1 MRTPAGQAVR
11 AAILLALGLATLAVV
26 SQTVPDVDLWGH
38 VTFGRDIV
46 ESGIIRQPDV
56 YSFTAD
62 KEWINHE
69 WLFEVAMATSYSA
82 LGPAGLILLRWTM
95 VAALCWL
102 VWNNARRQGASR
114 ESAILLVSIVA
125 LLTFTRTQHVRPQL
139 ASVVAFAAALSL
151 LERASAGRLPAVMAI
166 PPLMLVWANSH
177 GGWLVGGGALGLWSA
192 AQTLFGPSRRLGLI
206 VGASAAAGLLAT
218 VVNPYGIG
226 LWEFLGSTVG
236 FGRPDITEWAPVT
249 RAGWGMLA
257 VWSVTA
263 ALAARAALRGSVPA
277 MADRLLLLALAAASF
292 RVSRLD
298 AFFVIAAAMRCSAG
312 SFVPGARVE
321 GPADTPR
328 MSVTARVAAGVA
340 VAILLATVAPR
351 RLACLDMAGA
361 SWLPEPAAAGYAR
374 AAQLHGRLFSYF
386 DWGEYAIW
394 HHSLACRCRWTA
406 GAKPSIRC
414 ARWKDTSRRTT
425 ASPAGWTTSGMSR
438 RTTCGCRARHRCPR
452 PYARRA
458 GRCCGPAPAPR
469 CWRAPA
475 PRRPPFLRRRSRR
488 GKPEGVAF
496 RVRERTVDGRRRTS
510 RARVHVALRECERIS
525 GIQVSTRPHT
535 G

>member
-1 MRTPAGQAVR
+1 M
-11 AAILLALGLATLAVV
+11 LLALGLATLAVV

-56 YSFTAD
+56 YSFTDD

-82 LGPAGLILLRWTM
+82 LGPAGLVLLRWTM
-95 VAALCWL
+95 VAGLCWL

-114 ESAILLVSIVA
+114 ECAILLVSIVA

-151 LERASAGRLPAVMAI
+151 LERASAGRLLAVMAI

-218 VVNPYGIG
+218 VINPYGIG

-263 ALAARAALRGSVPA
+263 ALAARAALRGFVPA

-312 SFVPGARVE
+312 SFVPGARAE

-340 VAILLATVAPR
+340 VAILLATLAPR

-361 SWLPEPAAAGYAR
+361 SWLPEAAAVGYAR
-374 AAQLHGRLFSYF
+374 EAQLRGRLFSYF

-394 HHSLACRCRWTA
+394 HLPRLQVSMDGRRETVYSMRQVEGHLKAYDSQPGGLDYVRHVAPDYVWLPRSSPLPVALRSEGWTLLWAGPRSTLLARA
-406 GAKPSIRC
+406 G
-414 ARWKDTSRRTT
+414 
-425 ASPAGWTTSGMSR
+425 ASPAAISTPPGPSR
-438 RTTCGCRARHRCPR
+438 ETG
-452 PYARRA
+452 
-458 GRCCGPAPAPR
+458 GRCFPGP
-469 CWRAPA
+469 
-475 PRRPPFLRRRSRR
+475 
-488 GKPEGVAF
+488 
-496 RVRERTVDGRRRTS
+496 
-510 RARVHVALRECERIS
+510 
-525 GIQVSTRPHT
+525 
-535 G
+535 

>member
-56 YSFTAD
+56 YSFTDD

-263 ALAARAALRGSVPA
+263 ALAARAALRGFVPA
-277 MADRLLLLALAAASF
+277 TADRLLLLALAAASF

-312 SFVPGARVE
+312 SFVPGARAE

-340 VAILLATVAPR
+340 VAILLATLAPR

-374 AAQLHGRLFSYF
+374 AAQLRGRLFTYF

-394 HHSLACRCRWTA
+394 HLFPRLQVSMDGRRETVYSMRQVEGHLKAYDSQPGGMDYVRHVAPDYVWLPRSSPVLAALRSEGWTVRWA
-406 GAKPSIRC
+406 GPRSTLL
-414 ARWKDTSRRTT
+414 ARAG
-425 ASPAGWTTSGMSR
+425 ASPAAISTPQEPSR
-438 RTTCGCRARHRCPR
+438 ETG
-452 PYARRA
+452 
-458 GRCCGPAPAPR
+458 GRCFPGP
-469 CWRAPA
+469 
-475 PRRPPFLRRRSRR
+475 
-488 GKPEGVAF
+488 
-496 RVRERTVDGRRRTS
+496 
-510 RARVHVALRECERIS
+510 
-525 GIQVSTRPHT
+525 
-535 G
+535 